1 MNNVIKQIIEKA
13 KSENRNLLTEIE
25 AKQVFKEAG
34 LQVTDTR
41 LATNK
46 KDAIAMSTEMGF
58 PVVLKIVS
66 PDILHKTEANG
77 VKLNLKTADDVAKAF
92 DEIMVSAKEKFPN
105 ANIHGV
111 AVQGMAK
118 SGLEI
123 IIGMTLDTQFGPVLM
138 FGLGGIFVEVMK
150 DVSFG
155 ITPLMKRDERIPRR
169 AKDRCGQSGVLAV
182 KTFGLCANIS
192 RGKRVRLEPDFCLC
206 AGSDGRRRQDNPE
219 IEFSQSLLHFLF
231 SVNPY
236 HYQDVCPFHKYFAK
250 SRINSLRL
258 SNRGCSNS

>member
-34 LQVTDTR
+34 LQVTNTR
-41 LATNK
+41 LAVNK
-46 KDAIAMSTEMGF
+46 KDAVALSKEMGF

-77 VKLNLKTADDVAKAF
+77 VKLNLKTADEVAKAF

-123 IIGMTLDTQFGPVLM
+123 IIGMTLDAQFGPVLM

-155 ITPLMKRDERIPRR
+155 ITPITKRDAGEMIRSIKGYPLLNGFRGAPKIDVANLESWLLKLSDFAQTYPEVKEFDLNPIFAYAQGAMVVDARIIL
-169 AKDRCGQSGVLAV
+169 K
-182 KTFGLCANIS
+182 
-192 RGKRVRLEPDFCLC
+192 
-206 AGSDGRRRQDNPE
+206 
-219 IEFSQSLLHFLF
+219 
-231 SVNPY
+231 
-236 HYQDVCPFHKYFAK
+236 
-250 SRINSLRL
+250 
-258 SNRGCSNS
+258 

>member
-41 LATNK
+41 LASNK
-46 KDAIAMSTEMGF
+46 KDAVALSKEMRF

-123 IIGMTLDTQFGPVLM
+123 IIGMTLDAQFGPVLM

-155 ITPLMKRDERIPRR
+155 ITPITKRDAGEMIRSIKGYPLLNGFRGAPKIDVANLESWLIKLSDFAQTYPEVKEFDLKPIFAYAQGAIVVDARIIL
-169 AKDRCGQSGVLAV
+169 K
-182 KTFGLCANIS
+182 
-192 RGKRVRLEPDFCLC
+192 
-206 AGSDGRRRQDNPE
+206 
-219 IEFSQSLLHFLF
+219 
-231 SVNPY
+231 
-236 HYQDVCPFHKYFAK
+236 
-250 SRINSLRL
+250 
-258 SNRGCSNS
+258 

>member
-1 MNNVIKQIIEKA
+1 MNNIIKQIIEKA

-34 LQVTDTR
+34 LQVTNTR
-41 LATNK
+41 LAVNK
-46 KDAIAMSTEMGF
+46 KDAVALSKEMGF

-77 VKLNLKTADDVAKAF
+77 VKLNLKTADEVAKAF

-155 ITPLMKRDERIPRR
+155 ITPLMKRDADEMIRSIKGYPLLNGFRGAPKIDVANLESWLLKLSDFAQTYPEVKEFDLNPIFAYAQGAMVVDARIIL
-169 AKDRCGQSGVLAV
+169 K
-182 KTFGLCANIS
+182 
-192 RGKRVRLEPDFCLC
+192 
-206 AGSDGRRRQDNPE
+206 
-219 IEFSQSLLHFLF
+219 
-231 SVNPY
+231 
-236 HYQDVCPFHKYFAK
+236 
-250 SRINSLRL
+250 
-258 SNRGCSNS
+258 

>member
-1 MNNVIKQIIEKA
+1 MMNNVIKQIIEKA

-41 LATNK
+41 LAVNK

-92 DEIMVSAKEKFPN
+92 DEIIVSAKEKFPN

-155 ITPLMKRDERIPRR
+155 ITPLTKRDAGEMIRSIKGYPLLNGFRG
-169 AKDRCGQSGVLAV
+169 ASKIDVANLESWLLKLSDFAQTYPAV
-182 KTFGLCANIS
+182 KEFDL
-192 RGKRVRLEPDFCLC
+192 
-206 AGSDGRRRQDNPE
+206 NP
-219 IEFSQSLLHFLF
+219 I
-231 SVNPY
+231 
-236 HYQDVCPFHKYFAK
+236 FAYAQGAMVVDA
-250 SRINSLRL
+250 RIILK
-258 SNRGCSNS
+258 

>member
-1 MNNVIKQIIEKA
+1 MMNNVIKQIIEKA

-41 LATNK
+41 LASNK
-46 KDAIAMSTEMGF
+46 KDAVSLSKEMGF

-92 DEIMVSAKEKFPN
+92 DEIMASSKERFPS

-123 IIGMTLDTQFGPVLM
+123 IIGMTLDAQFGPVLM

-155 ITPLMKRDERIPRR
+155 ITPLTKRDAGEMIRSIKGYPLLNGFRGAPKIDVANLESWLLKLSDFAQTYPEVKEFDLNPIFAYAQGAMVVDARIIL
-169 AKDRCGQSGVLAV
+169 K
-182 KTFGLCANIS
+182 
-192 RGKRVRLEPDFCLC
+192 
-206 AGSDGRRRQDNPE
+206 
-219 IEFSQSLLHFLF
+219 
-231 SVNPY
+231 
-236 HYQDVCPFHKYFAK
+236 
-250 SRINSLRL
+250 
-258 SNRGCSNS
+258 

>member
-46 KDAIAMSTEMGF
+46 KDTVAMSTAMGF

-66 PDILHKTEANG
+66 PDIIHKTEANG

-92 DEIMVSAKEKFPN
+92 DEIMASAKEKFPQ
-105 ANIHGV
+105 ANINGV
-111 AVQGMAK
+111 TVQKMAAP
-118 SGLEI
+118 GLEI
-123 IIGMTLDTQFGPVLM
+123 IIGMTLDAQFGPVLM

-155 ITPLMKRDERIPRR
+155 ITPLTKRDAGEMIRSIKGYPLLNGFRG
-169 AKDRCGQSGVLAV
+169 APKIDV
-182 KTFGLCANIS
+182 AN
-192 RGKRVRLEPDFCLC
+192 LESWLLKLSDF
-206 AGSDGRRRQDNPE
+206 AQTYPE
-219 IEFSQSLLHFLF
+219 IKEFDL
-231 SVNPY
+231 NPI
-236 HYQDVCPFHKYFAK
+236 FAYAQGAMVVDA
-250 SRINSLRL
+250 RIILK
-258 SNRGCSNS
+258 

>member
-46 KDAIAMSTEMGF
+46 KDTVAMSTAMGF

-66 PDILHKTEANG
+66 PDIIHKTEANG

-92 DEIMVSAKEKFPN
+92 DEIMASAKEKFPQ
-105 ANIHGV
+105 ANINGV
-111 AVQGMAK
+111 TVQKMAAP
-118 SGLEI
+118 GLEI
-123 IIGMTLDTQFGPVLM
+123 IIGMTLDAQFGPVLM

-155 ITPLMKRDERIPRR
+155 ITPLTKRDAGEMIRSIKGYPLLNGFRGAPKIDVANLESWLLKLSDFAQTYPEVKEFDLNPIFAYAQGAIVVDARIIL
-169 AKDRCGQSGVLAV
+169 K
-182 KTFGLCANIS
+182 
-192 RGKRVRLEPDFCLC
+192 
-206 AGSDGRRRQDNPE
+206 
-219 IEFSQSLLHFLF
+219 
-231 SVNPY
+231 
-236 HYQDVCPFHKYFAK
+236 
-250 SRINSLRL
+250 
-258 SNRGCSNS
+258 

>member
-1 MNNVIKQIIEKA
+1 MMNNVIKQIIEKA

-41 LATNK
+41 LASNK
-46 KDAIAMSTEMGF
+46 KDAVALSKEMRF

-123 IIGMTLDTQFGPVLM
+123 IIGMTLDAQFGPVLM

-155 ITPLMKRDERIPRR
+155 ITPITKRDAGEMIRSIKGYPLLNGFRGAPKIDVANLESWLIKLSDFAQTYPEVKEFDLNPIFAYAQGAIVVDARIIL
-169 AKDRCGQSGVLAV
+169 K
-182 KTFGLCANIS
+182 
-192 RGKRVRLEPDFCLC
+192 
-206 AGSDGRRRQDNPE
+206 
-219 IEFSQSLLHFLF
+219 
-231 SVNPY
+231 
-236 HYQDVCPFHKYFAK
+236 
-250 SRINSLRL
+250 
-258 SNRGCSNS
+258 

>member
-1 MNNVIKQIIEKA
+1 MNNVIKQIIDKA

-25 AKQVFKEAG
+25 AKQVFKETG

-41 LATNK
+41 LASNK
-46 KDAIAMSTEMGF
+46 KDAVAMSAEMGF

-66 PDILHKTEANG
+66 PEILHKTEADG
-77 VKLNLKTADDVAKAF
+77 VKLNLKTADEVAKAF
-92 DEIMVSAKEKFPN
+92 DEIMASAKEKFPN

-123 IIGMTLDTQFGPVLM
+123 IIGMTLDAQFGPVLM

-155 ITPLMKRDERIPRR
+155 ITPLTKRDAGEMIRSIKGYPLLNGFRGTPKIDVANLESWLLKLSDFAQTYPDVKEFDLNPVFAYSQGAMVVDARIIL
-169 AKDRCGQSGVLAV
+169 K
-182 KTFGLCANIS
+182 
-192 RGKRVRLEPDFCLC
+192 
-206 AGSDGRRRQDNPE
+206 
-219 IEFSQSLLHFLF
+219 
-231 SVNPY
+231 
-236 HYQDVCPFHKYFAK
+236 
-250 SRINSLRL
+250 
-258 SNRGCSNS
+258 

>member
-1 MNNVIKQIIEKA
+1 MMNNVIKQIIEKA

-41 LATNK
+41 LAVNK

-155 ITPLMKRDERIPRR
+155 ITPLMKRDADEMIRSIKGYPLLNGFRGAPKIDVANLESWLLKLSDFAQTYPEVKEFDLNPIFAYAQGAMVVDARIIL
-169 AKDRCGQSGVLAV
+169 K
-182 KTFGLCANIS
+182 
-192 RGKRVRLEPDFCLC
+192 
-206 AGSDGRRRQDNPE
+206 
-219 IEFSQSLLHFLF
+219 
-231 SVNPY
+231 
-236 HYQDVCPFHKYFAK
+236 
-250 SRINSLRL
+250 
-258 SNRGCSNS
+258 

>member
-123 IIGMTLDTQFGPVLM
+123 IIGMTLDAQFGPVLM

-155 ITPLMKRDERIPRR
+155 ITPLTKRDAGEMIRSIKGYPLLNGFRGAPKIDVANLESWLLKLSDFAQTYPEVKEFDLNPIFAYAQGAMVVDARIIL
-169 AKDRCGQSGVLAV
+169 K
-182 KTFGLCANIS
+182 
-192 RGKRVRLEPDFCLC
+192 
-206 AGSDGRRRQDNPE
+206 
-219 IEFSQSLLHFLF
+219 
-231 SVNPY
+231 
-236 HYQDVCPFHKYFAK
+236 
-250 SRINSLRL
+250 
-258 SNRGCSNS
+258 

>member
-41 LATNK
+41 LAVTK
-46 KDAIAMSTEMGF
+46 KDAIAMSAEMGF

-66 PDILHKTEANG
+66 PEILHKTEANG
-77 VKLNLKTADDVAKAF
+77 VKLNLKTSDEVAKAF
-92 DEIMVSAKEKFPN
+92 DEIMASAKEKFPN

-111 AVQGMAK
+111 AVQRMAK

-123 IIGMTLDTQFGPVLM
+123 IIGMTLDAQFGPVLM
-138 FGLGGIFVEVMK
+138 FGLGGIFVEVKK

-155 ITPLMKRDERIPRR
+155 ITPITKRDAGEMIRSIKGYPLLNGFRGAPKVDVANLESWLLKLSDFAQTYPEVKEFDLNPIFAYAQGAMVVDARIIL
-169 AKDRCGQSGVLAV
+169 K
-182 KTFGLCANIS
+182 
-192 RGKRVRLEPDFCLC
+192 
-206 AGSDGRRRQDNPE
+206 
-219 IEFSQSLLHFLF
+219 
-231 SVNPY
+231 
-236 HYQDVCPFHKYFAK
+236 
-250 SRINSLRL
+250 
-258 SNRGCSNS
+258 

>member
-155 ITPLMKRDERIPRR
+155 ITPLTKRDAGEMIRSIKGYPLLNGFRGASKIDVANLESWLLKLSDFAQTYPEVKEFDLNPIFAYAQGAMVVDARIIL
-169 AKDRCGQSGVLAV
+169 K
-182 KTFGLCANIS
+182 
-192 RGKRVRLEPDFCLC
+192 
-206 AGSDGRRRQDNPE
+206 
-219 IEFSQSLLHFLF
+219 
-231 SVNPY
+231 
-236 HYQDVCPFHKYFAK
+236 
-250 SRINSLRL
+250 
-258 SNRGCSNS
+258 

>member
-155 ITPLMKRDERIPRR
+155 ITPLTKRDAGEMIRSIKGYPLLNGFRG
-169 AKDRCGQSGVLAV
+169 ASKIDVANLESWLLKLSDFAQTYPAV
-182 KTFGLCANIS
+182 KEFDL
-192 RGKRVRLEPDFCLC
+192 
-206 AGSDGRRRQDNPE
+206 NP
-219 IEFSQSLLHFLF
+219 I
-231 SVNPY
+231 
-236 HYQDVCPFHKYFAK
+236 FAYAQGAMVVDA
-250 SRINSLRL
+250 RIILK
-258 SNRGCSNS
+258 

>member
-155 ITPLMKRDERIPRR
+155 ITPLMKRDADEMIRSIKGYPLLNGFRG
-169 AKDRCGQSGVLAV
+169 APKIDVANLESWLLKLSDFAQTYPAV
-182 KTFGLCANIS
+182 KEFDL
-192 RGKRVRLEPDFCLC
+192 
-206 AGSDGRRRQDNPE
+206 NP
-219 IEFSQSLLHFLF
+219 I
-231 SVNPY
+231 
-236 HYQDVCPFHKYFAK
+236 FAYAQGAMVVDA
-250 SRINSLRL
+250 RIILK
-258 SNRGCSNS
+258 

>member
-46 KDAIAMSTEMGF
+46 KDAITMSTEMGF

-66 PDILHKTEANG
+66 PDIIHKTEANG

-92 DEIMVSAKEKFPN
+92 DEIMASAKERFPN

-118 SGLEI
+118 PGLEI
-123 IIGMTLDTQFGPVLM
+123 IIGMTLDAQFGPVLM

-155 ITPLMKRDERIPRR
+155 ITPLTKRDATEMIHSIKGYPLLDGFRGASKIDVANLESWLLKLSDFAQTYPGVKEFDLNPVFAYTQGAMVVDARIIL
-169 AKDRCGQSGVLAV
+169 K
-182 KTFGLCANIS
+182 
-192 RGKRVRLEPDFCLC
+192 
-206 AGSDGRRRQDNPE
+206 
-219 IEFSQSLLHFLF
+219 
-231 SVNPY
+231 
-236 HYQDVCPFHKYFAK
+236 
-250 SRINSLRL
+250 
-258 SNRGCSNS
+258 

>member
-41 LATNK
+41 LAVNK

-92 DEIMVSAKEKFPN
+92 DEIIVSAKEKFPN

-155 ITPLMKRDERIPRR
+155 ITPLMKRDADEMIRSIKGYPLLNGFRGAPKIDVANLESWLLKLSDFAQTYPEVKEFDLNPIFAYAQGAMVVDARIIL
-169 AKDRCGQSGVLAV
+169 K
-182 KTFGLCANIS
+182 
-192 RGKRVRLEPDFCLC
+192 
-206 AGSDGRRRQDNPE
+206 
-219 IEFSQSLLHFLF
+219 
-231 SVNPY
+231 
-236 HYQDVCPFHKYFAK
+236 
-250 SRINSLRL
+250 
-258 SNRGCSNS
+258 

>member
-46 KDAIAMSTEMGF
+46 KDTVAMSTAMGF

-66 PDILHKTEANG
+66 PDIIHKTEANG

-92 DEIMVSAKEKFPN
+92 DEIMASAKEKFPQ
-105 ANIHGV
+105 ANINGV
-111 AVQGMAK
+111 TVQKMAAP
-118 SGLEI
+118 GLEI
-123 IIGMTLDTQFGPVLM
+123 IIGMTLDAQFGPVLM

-155 ITPLMKRDERIPRR
+155 ITPLTKRDAGEMIRSIKGYPLLNGFRGAPKIDVANLESWLLKLSDFAQTYPEVKEFDLNPIFAYAQGAMVVDARIIL
-169 AKDRCGQSGVLAV
+169 K
-182 KTFGLCANIS
+182 
-192 RGKRVRLEPDFCLC
+192 
-206 AGSDGRRRQDNPE
+206 
-219 IEFSQSLLHFLF
+219 
-231 SVNPY
+231 
-236 HYQDVCPFHKYFAK
+236 
-250 SRINSLRL
+250 
-258 SNRGCSNS
+258 

>member
-155 ITPLMKRDERIPRR
+155 ITPLMKRDADEMIRSIKGYPLLNGFRG
-169 AKDRCGQSGVLAV
+169 APKIDVANLESWLLKLSDFAQTYPAV
-182 KTFGLCANIS
+182 KEFDL
-192 RGKRVRLEPDFCLC
+192 
-206 AGSDGRRRQDNPE
+206 NP
-219 IEFSQSLLHFLF
+219 I
-231 SVNPY
+231 
-236 HYQDVCPFHKYFAK
+236 FAYAQGAMVVDASIILK
-250 SRINSLRL
+250 
-258 SNRGCSNS
+258 

>member
-123 IIGMTLDTQFGPVLM
+123 IIGMTLDAQFGPVLM

-155 ITPLMKRDERIPRR
+155 ITPLTKRDAGEMIRSIKGYPLLNGFRGAPKIDVSNLESWLLKLSDFAQTYPEVKEFDLNPIFTYAQGAMVVDARIIL
-169 AKDRCGQSGVLAV
+169 K
-182 KTFGLCANIS
+182 
-192 RGKRVRLEPDFCLC
+192 
-206 AGSDGRRRQDNPE
+206 
-219 IEFSQSLLHFLF
+219 
-231 SVNPY
+231 
-236 HYQDVCPFHKYFAK
+236 
-250 SRINSLRL
+250 
-258 SNRGCSNS
+258 

>member
-41 LATNK
+41 LASNK
-46 KDAIAMSTEMGF
+46 KDAVALSKEMRF

-123 IIGMTLDTQFGPVLM
+123 IIGMTLDAQFGPVLM

-155 ITPLMKRDERIPRR
+155 ITPITKRDAGEMIRSIKGYPLLNGFRGAPKIDVANLESWLIKLSDFAQTYPEVKEFDLNPIFAYAQGAIVVDARIIL
-169 AKDRCGQSGVLAV
+169 K
-182 KTFGLCANIS
+182 
-192 RGKRVRLEPDFCLC
+192 
-206 AGSDGRRRQDNPE
+206 
-219 IEFSQSLLHFLF
+219 
-231 SVNPY
+231 
-236 HYQDVCPFHKYFAK
+236 
-250 SRINSLRL
+250 
-258 SNRGCSNS
+258 

>member
-155 ITPLMKRDERIPRR
+155 ITPLMKRDADEMIRSIKGYPLLNGFRGAPKIDVSNLESWLLKLSDFAQTYPEVKEFDLNPIFAYAQGAMVVDARIIL
-169 AKDRCGQSGVLAV
+169 K
-182 KTFGLCANIS
+182 
-192 RGKRVRLEPDFCLC
+192 
-206 AGSDGRRRQDNPE
+206 
-219 IEFSQSLLHFLF
+219 
-231 SVNPY
+231 
-236 HYQDVCPFHKYFAK
+236 
-250 SRINSLRL
+250 
-258 SNRGCSNS
+258 

>member
-1 MNNVIKQIIEKA
+1 MNSVIKQIIEKA
-13 KSENRNLLTEIE
+13 KSENRNFLTEID

-41 LATNK
+41 LAANK

-77 VKLNLKTADDVAKAF
+77 VKLNLKTADEVAKAF
-92 DEIMVSAKEKFPN
+92 DEIMASAKEKFPN

-123 IIGMTLDTQFGPVLM
+123 IIGMTLDAQFGPVLM

-155 ITPLMKRDERIPRR
+155 ITPLTKRDAGEMIRSIKGYPLLNGFRGAPKIDVANLESWLLKLSDFAQTYPEVKEFDLNPIFAYAQGAMVVDARIIL
-169 AKDRCGQSGVLAV
+169 K
-182 KTFGLCANIS
+182 
-192 RGKRVRLEPDFCLC
+192 
-206 AGSDGRRRQDNPE
+206 
-219 IEFSQSLLHFLF
+219 
-231 SVNPY
+231 
-236 HYQDVCPFHKYFAK
+236 
-250 SRINSLRL
+250 
-258 SNRGCSNS
+258 

>member
-1 MNNVIKQIIEKA
+1 MNNIIKQIIEKA
-13 KSENRNLLTEIE
+13 KSEDRNFLTEIE

-155 ITPLMKRDERIPRR
+155 ITPLMKRDADEMIRSIKGYPLLNGFRG
-169 AKDRCGQSGVLAV
+169 APKIDVANLESWLLKLSDFAQTYPAV
-182 KTFGLCANIS
+182 KEFDL
-192 RGKRVRLEPDFCLC
+192 
-206 AGSDGRRRQDNPE
+206 NP
-219 IEFSQSLLHFLF
+219 I
-231 SVNPY
+231 
-236 HYQDVCPFHKYFAK
+236 FAYAQGAMVVDA
-250 SRINSLRL
+250 RIILK
-258 SNRGCSNS
+258 

>member
-155 ITPLMKRDERIPRR
+155 ITPLMKRDADEMIRSIKGYPLLNGFRGAPKIDVANLESWLLKLSDFAQTYPEVKEFDLNPIFAYAQGAMVVDARIIL
-169 AKDRCGQSGVLAV
+169 K
-182 KTFGLCANIS
+182 
-192 RGKRVRLEPDFCLC
+192 
-206 AGSDGRRRQDNPE
+206 
-219 IEFSQSLLHFLF
+219 
-231 SVNPY
+231 
-236 HYQDVCPFHKYFAK
+236 
-250 SRINSLRL
+250 
-258 SNRGCSNS
+258 

>member
-1 MNNVIKQIIEKA
+1 MNSVIKQIIEKA
-13 KSENRNLLTEIE
+13 KSENRNFLTEID

-41 LATNK
+41 LAANK

-77 VKLNLKTADDVAKAF
+77 VKLNLKTADEVAKAF
-92 DEIMVSAKEKFPN
+92 DEIMASAKEKFPN

-123 IIGMTLDTQFGPVLM
+123 IIGMTLDAQFGPVLM

-155 ITPLMKRDERIPRR
+155 ITPLTKRDAGEMIRSIKGYPLLNGFRGAPKTDVANLESWLLKLSDFAQTYPEVKEFDLNPIFAYAQGAMVVDARIIL
-169 AKDRCGQSGVLAV
+169 K
-182 KTFGLCANIS
+182 
-192 RGKRVRLEPDFCLC
+192 
-206 AGSDGRRRQDNPE
+206 
-219 IEFSQSLLHFLF
+219 
-231 SVNPY
+231 
-236 HYQDVCPFHKYFAK
+236 
-250 SRINSLRL
+250 
-258 SNRGCSNS
+258 

>member
-1 MNNVIKQIIEKA
+1 MMNNTIKQIIEKA

-41 LATNK
+41 LATSK
-46 KDAIAMSTEMGF
+46 KDAMAMSTEMGF

-66 PDILHKTEANG
+66 PDIIHKTEANG
-77 VKLNLKTADDVAKAF
+77 VKLNLKTADEVAKAF
-92 DEIMVSAKEKFPN
+92 DEIMASAKEKFPN

-118 SGLEI
+118 PGLEI
-123 IIGMTLDTQFGPVLM
+123 IIGMTLDAQFGPVLM

-155 ITPLMKRDERIPRR
+155 ITPLTKRDATEMIHSIKGYPLLNGFRGTPKI
-169 AKDRCGQSGVLAV
+169 DV
-182 KTFGLCANIS
+182 AN
-192 RGKRVRLEPDFCLC
+192 LESWLLKLSDF
-206 AGSDGRRRQDNPE
+206 AQTYPE
-219 IEFSQSLLHFLF
+219 IKEFDL
-231 SVNPY
+231 NP
-236 HYQDVCPFHKYFAK
+236 VFAYAQGAMVVDA
-250 SRINSLRL
+250 RIILK
-258 SNRGCSNS
+258 